1 LWLRILDNDGKP
13 IAGSREG
20 EIDVIKND
28 STAHPIQGKAK
39 LSDLKRRPVQ
49 LEFSLRDGELCAF
62 ELS

>member
-20 EIDVIKND
+20 EIDVIKGD
-28 STAHPIQGKAK
+28 SIAHPIQGKAK